1 MATTTA
7 ILDMATP
14 TPFLLAQPPL
24 PRAPIKQQYVFDRYN
39 FIVAPVTGGNNG
51 PNGLPGSGAN
61 SAGAPIPTCTAS
73 VVVGPLTSAG
83 SNALLFK
90 PVEPIF
96 G

>member
-1 MATTTA
+1 MAS
-7 ILDMATP
+7 P
-14 TPFLLAQPPL
+14 TPFQLAQPKPATVP
-24 PRAPIKQQYVFDRYN
+24 PRQQFVYDRYN

-61 SAGAPIPTCTAS
+61 SAGAPIPTCAAA

-90 PVEPIF
+90 PVEPVF